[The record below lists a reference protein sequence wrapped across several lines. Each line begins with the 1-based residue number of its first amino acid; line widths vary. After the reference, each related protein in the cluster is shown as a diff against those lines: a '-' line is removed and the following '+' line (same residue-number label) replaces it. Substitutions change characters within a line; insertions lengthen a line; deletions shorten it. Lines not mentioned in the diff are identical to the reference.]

1 LAARYW
7 LVSGRF
13 PFRFNLSNFIG
24 NLGDL
29 IMPYY
34 DNAPPERAI
43 LIEQGWPVYLFGT
56 RQSIDSENYVTSVAI
71 TGNVATVGVSNLSGP
86 LPVVGG
92 FASIKT
98 SQTNSGLFNVVN
110 APITAVSLDPTG
122 TGTVSFALT
131 NADIATMPDV
141 GKLYVRFAA
150 LGEAVTSAGGSSIAG
165 SVGNVVGRNGNWLTA
180 QVSVQGPSAVTVAL
194 QGSNTNND
202 ADFQTIANITL
213 TNGVGSTSVESSFE
227 FVRFNLSAVTG
238 TGTAVCSINA

>member
-1 LAARYW
+1 
-7 LVSGRF
+7 
-13 PFRFNLSNFIG
+13 
-24 NLGDL
+24 
-29 IMPYY
+29 MPYY
-34 DNAPPERAI
+34 LNSPPAHAI

-56 RQSIDSENYVTSVAI
+56 RQSIDSENYITSVAI
-71 TGNVATVGVSNLSGP
+71 TGNVATVGVTNISGP

-98 SQTNSGLFNVVN
+98 SQTNSGLFNVTN
-110 APITAVSLDPTG
+110 SPITAVSLDQTG

-131 NADIATMPDV
+131 NANIASTPDV

-150 LGEAVTSAGGSSIAG
+150 IGEAVTSAGGASIAG

-180 QVSVQGPSAVTVAL
+180 QVSVQGPSAATVNL

-202 ADFQTIANITL
+202 ADFQTIANISL
-213 TNGVGSTSVESSFE
+213 TSGVGSTSVETSFE
-227 FVRFNLSAVTG
+227 FVRFQLTGVTG